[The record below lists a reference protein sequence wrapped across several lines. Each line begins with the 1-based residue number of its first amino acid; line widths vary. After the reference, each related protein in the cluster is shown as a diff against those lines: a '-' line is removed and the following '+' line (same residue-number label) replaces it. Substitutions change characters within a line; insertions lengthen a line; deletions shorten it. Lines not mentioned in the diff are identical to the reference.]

1 MFLRCHPPPPCSHS
15 KHPSPPPPSQ
25 CRDLAMRVKV
35 PASLRQE
42 LTSLLES
49 SDMGALA
56 DTDARWAEA
65 EEALKRVWASKFN
78 ERACVR

>member
-1 MFLRCHPPPPCSHS
+1 MPSTSTMFTLQASL
-15 KHPSPPPPSQ
+15 PPPSQ